1 MNRII
6 NDTLRIFLITLIA
19 GVLLGATY
27 MITKEPIEEA
37 EKNAKIEAYSKVF
50 EDAADFHDDWDASI
64 IDASYGE
71 LFESQGIEGVTINEV
86 ITAVDKD
93 GAVLGYCITVT
104 SSKGYGGDVTIVVGI
119 RNDNTVNGISFLTLN
134 ETPGLGMKA
143 KEERFYSQ
151 FANIKTE
158 KFRLTKSGA
167 SSDDEID
174 AISGATRT
182 SNAVTSSVNGAL
194 LYKNSVLGYYEDGG
208 DN

>member
-27 MITKEPIEEA
+27 MITKEPIAEA
-37 EKNAKIEAYSKVF
+37 EKKAKIEAYSMVF

-71 LFESQGIEGVTINEV
+71 LFESQGIEGVTVNEV
-86 ITAVDKD
+86 VTAVDKD
-93 GAVLGYCITVT
+93 GAVLGYCITAT

-167 SSDDEID
+167 SSEDEID

>member
-27 MITKEPIEEA
+27 MITKEPIAQAEE
-37 EKNAKIEAYSKVF
+37 NAKTEAYKKVF
-50 EDAADFHDDWDASI
+50 EDADSFGAGDVGEIDHSI
-64 IDASYGE
+64 DEYFAKEGLE
-71 LFESQGIEGVTINEV
+71 GITINEV
-86 ITAVDKD
+86 VTAFAED
-93 GAVLGYCITVT
+93 GLPLGYCITVT

-119 RNDNTVNGISFLTLN
+119 RNNNTVNGISFLTLN

-143 KEERFYSQ
+143 KEESFYTQ
-151 FANIKTE
+151 FNNVKTE
-158 KFRLTKSGA
+158 KFRLTKTGA

-182 SNAVTSSVNGAL
+182 SNAVTSAVNGAL
-194 LYKNSVLGYYEDGG
+194 FYKVYVL
-208 DN
+208 

>member
-27 MITKEPIEEA
+27 MITKDPIEEA

-50 EDAADFHDDWDASI
+50 EDAADFADDWDASE
-64 IDASYGE
+64 IDNSYIE
-71 LFESQGIEGVTINEV
+71 LFESQGLEGVTINEV
-86 ITAVDKD
+86 ITAIDKD
-93 GAVLGYCITVT
+93 GSILGYCVTAT

-151 FANIKTE
+151 FANVKTE

-167 SSDDEID
+167 TGEDEID
-174 AISGATRT
+174 AISGATKT
-182 SNAVTSSVNGAL
+182 SNAVTSAVNGAL
-194 LYKNSVLGYYEDGG
+194 LYKNSVLGYYDNGG

>member
-27 MITKEPIEEA
+27 MITKEPIAEA
-37 EKNAKIEAYSKVF
+37 EKNAKIEAYSMVF

-86 ITAVDKD
+86 ITAVDNS
-93 GAVLGYCITVT
+93 GAILGYCITAT

-119 RNDNTVNGISFLTLN
+119 RNNNTVNGISFLTLN

-143 KEERFYSQ
+143 KEESFYTQYS
-151 FANIKTE
+151 NVKTE
-158 KFRLTKSGA
+158 KFKLTKSG
-167 SSDDEID
+167 SNSDDEID

-182 SNAVTSSVNGAL
+182 SNAVTSAVNGAL
-194 LYKNSVLGYYEDGG
+194 LYKISVLGYYENGG